1 MQTMTCSGRFVRAFI
16 KVLREYPQFER
27 RVSRLEGLPPDR
39 RVDIEVAYE
48 TATRWVTATGDP
60 GLGLRAALT
69 MQLGTGGPLDYAL
82 HSARC
87 MRDSLAVATRYSM
100 LYSDALEIDW
110 TQESE
115 LAILRFGARV
125 SQPRAAIDFTIGTW
139 FRTHL
144 QPQLEEPRAARVAVW
159 FTYQR
164 PEDLTQHVRVFGDVE
179 LHFGAAFNGFSFS
192 REYLDRPLATA
203 APLLHAVHCEFLES
217 LGFGPS
223 KLRTTSERVRNLI
236 AGELRRGRPSA
247 TRVAR
252 ALGMSRRTLVRRL
265 EREQTTYQSELD
277 ALRRELAFRFV
288 PKPEL
293 SSHEV
298 ASLLGFTHVQGF
310 HRAFKRWTGMTPL
323 QYRGSQHAAAA
334 ELAPDSEA

>member
-1 MQTMTCSGRFVRAFI
+1 MTCSGRFVRAFI
-16 KVLREYPQFER
+16 KVLRNYPEFAR
-27 RVSRLEGLPPDR
+27 RVARLDALPPDR
-39 RVDIEVAYE
+39 RVDLGIAYA
-48 TATRWVTATGDP
+48 TAARWVDATGDAE
-60 GLGLRAALT
+60 LGLRASC
-69 MQLGTGGPLDYAL
+69 MMKLGTGGPLDYAL

-87 MRDSLAVATRYSM
+87 LRDSLAVATRYAQ
-100 LYSDALEIDW
+100 LYSDALDLDW
-110 TQESE
+110 TQEGE
-115 LAILRFGARV
+115 LAIVRLGSRV
-125 SQPRAAIDFTIGTW
+125 AQPRAVVDFTLGTW

-144 QPQLEEPRAARVAVW
+144 SIQLEDPRAARAGVW
-159 FTYQR
+159 FTYER
-164 PEDLTQHVRVFGDVE
+164 PADLTLHEQVFGGAD
-179 LHFGAAFNGFSFS
+179 LHFAAAFNGFSFS
-192 REYLDRPLATA
+192 REFLDRPLATA

-223 KLRTTSERVRNLI
+223 KMRTTSERVRNLI

-334 ELAPDSEA
+334 ALGPDPEA

>member
-1 MQTMTCSGRFVRAFI
+1 MQTMTCSGRFVRAFTL
-16 KVLREYPQFER
+16 VLRNYPEFAR
-27 RVSRLEGLPPDR
+27 RVARLEGLPPDR
-39 RVDIEVAYE
+39 RVDVTIAYE
-48 TATRWVTATGDP
+48 TATRWVAATGDAD
-60 GLGLRAALT
+60 LGLRASCM
-69 MQLGTGGPLDYAL
+69 MQLGTGGPLDYAM

-87 MRDSLAVATRYSM
+87 LRDSLAVATRYAQ
-100 LYSDALEIDW
+100 LYSDALDIDW
-110 TQESE
+110 TQENDFV
-115 LAILRFGARV
+115 IVRFGSRIA
-125 SQPRAAIDFTIGTW
+125 QPRAVLDFTLGTW

-144 QPQLEEPRAARVAVW
+144 HAQLENPRAAHASCW
-159 FTYQR
+159 FAYER
-164 PEDLTQHVRVFGDVE
+164 PADMTLHERVFGDAE

-192 REYLDRPLATA
+192 REWLDRPLATA

-252 ALGMSRRTLVRRL
+252 ALGMSRRTLARRL

-323 QYRGSQHAAAA
+323 QYRGSQHAASAS
-334 ELAPDSEA
+334 LVPDPEA

>member
-16 KVLREYPQFER
+16 KVVRQYPQFAR
-27 RVSRLEGLPPDR
+27 SVSRIGALPPDR
-39 RVDIEVAYE
+39 RVDVAIAYD
-48 TATRWVTATGDP
+48 TATRWVVATGDAN
-60 GLGLRAALT
+60 LGLRAALT

-87 MRDSLAVATRYSM
+87 LRDSLAVAMRYSM

-115 LAILRFGARV
+115 LVIIRFGARV
-125 SQPRAAIDFTIGTW
+125 TQPRAATDFLLGTW

-144 QPQLEEPRAARVAVW
+144 QIQLEDPSEARAGVW
-159 FTYQR
+159 FTYDR
-164 PEDLTQHVRVFGDVE
+164 PEDLTMHQRVFGAAE
-179 LHFGAAFNGFSFS
+179 LHFGAPFNGFSFS

-223 KLRTTSERVRNLI
+223 KTRTTSERVRNLI

-323 QYRGSQHAAAA
+323 QYRGSQPGGV
-334 ELAPDSEA
+334 ESIGPDPEA